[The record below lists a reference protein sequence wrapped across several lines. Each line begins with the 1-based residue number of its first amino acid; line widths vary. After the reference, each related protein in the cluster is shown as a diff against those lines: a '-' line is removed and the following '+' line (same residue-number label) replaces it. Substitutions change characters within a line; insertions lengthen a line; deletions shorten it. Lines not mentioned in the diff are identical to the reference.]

1 MRANVEMSEML
12 AMQSYRDL
20 RVWQIGMELTKE
32 VYLLTRVF
40 PDCEKYGLTSQVQ
53 RAAVSIPANIAEG
66 RARDST
72 KEFLRHLSIA
82 QGSLAEVETHLMLAE
97 SLGYCNHDQIVRLL
111 TKCSEEGIMLS
122 GLQRSL
128 RAKLSS

>member
-1 MRANVEMSEML
+1 MEMSEML
-12 AMQSYRDL
+12 AMHSYRDL

-97 SLGYCNHDQIVRLL
+97 SLGYCRHDQIVTLL
-111 TKCSEEGIMLS
+111 NRCSEEGKMLS
-122 GLQRSL
+122 GLQRTL
-128 RAKLSS
+128 KAKLSS